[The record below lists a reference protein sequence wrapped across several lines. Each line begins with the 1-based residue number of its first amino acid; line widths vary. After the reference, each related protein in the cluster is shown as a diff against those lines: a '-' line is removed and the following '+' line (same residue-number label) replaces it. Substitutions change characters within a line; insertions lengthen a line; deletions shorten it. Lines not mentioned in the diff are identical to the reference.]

1 MTLIDAT
8 PEKIDLLLS
17 LKIKVC
23 KPRGQSNVF
32 ILESIFKATICKLD
46 VKLNKI
52 LRNLWL

>member
-8 PEKIDLLLS
+8 PEKINLLLS

-52 LRNLWL
+52 LRNIWL